1 MEQEIFSQFS
11 QSLLMKKETKKGK
24 KKKTKLDKLNFKEQ
38 MAIKDY
44 H

>member
-1 MEQEIFSQFS
+1 
-11 QSLLMKKETKKGK
+11 MKKRNKKKGK